1 MCNFS
6 YLYPIIRI
14 YPLDVVDESVVLS
27 LSQASCQ
34 VVATLVL
41 DDDTTTPLL
50 HSKVHLEQV
59 VELVLLCFLHLRT
72 EYLMGYITH
81 VVLQNVSNTRKDNKG

>member
-14 YPLDVVDESVVLS
+14 YPLDVLWMRVWSCRKTKLLD
-27 LSQASCQ
+27 QFYACQ
-34 VVATLVL
+34 VVATLVV
-41 DDDTTTPLL
+41 DNDTTTLLL
-50 HSKVHLEQV
+50 HSKVCLEQV

-72 EYLMGYITH
+72 EYLMGNITPI
-81 VVLQNVSNTRKDNKG
+81 VL